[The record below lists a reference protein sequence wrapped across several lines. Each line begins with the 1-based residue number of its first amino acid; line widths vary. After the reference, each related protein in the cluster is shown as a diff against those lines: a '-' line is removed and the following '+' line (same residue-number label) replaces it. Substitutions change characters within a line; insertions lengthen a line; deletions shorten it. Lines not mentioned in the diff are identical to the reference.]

1 MKALK
6 TVGAVS
12 LISIFI
18 YFNLVALCTTLN
30 LRFKPL
36 VPGYGSILPSHWI
49 PQSLFRV
56 WDVFDRWSN
65 FNLGY
70 KAFGSYEYL
79 KEPPIKP
86 ADSLI
91 DLDIYSY
98 FPYIR
103 GEANRRLW
111 MVTIRGNKEQRIRY
125 QARLL
130 GVVKRMYNEK
140 HPDKPIKQAFLYYYT
155 WPKSPKGWG
164 FGLAKARGVVE
175 AIN

>member
-1 MKALK
+1 MRALK
-6 TVGAVS
+6 TAGAVS
-12 LISIFI
+12 FITIFL
-18 YFNLVALCTTLN
+18 YFNAVALCTTLN
-30 LRFKPL
+30 LRFKPI

-56 WDVFDRWSN
+56 WDVFDRWST

-70 KAFGSYEYL
+70 KAFGSYEQL
-79 KEPPIKP
+79 NEPPMDP
-86 ADSLI
+86 ETSLV

-111 MVTIRGNKEQRIRY
+111 MVNIRNNKETRLRY
-125 QARLL
+125 QSRLL
-130 GVVKRMYNEK
+130 GVVKRLYNEK
-140 HPDKPIKQAFLYYYT
+140 HADKPIKQAFLYFYT
-155 WPKSPKGWG
+155 WPKSPEGWG
-164 FGLAKARGVVE
+164 VGFENARGTVE